1 MENQEEIEIPEEE
14 EEKLLTPQEIIKMND
29 EQTEELI
36 KSDDLC
42 AGGEKELH
50 DRYDFLRVL
59 GEGGFG

>member
-1 MENQEEIEIPEEE
+1 
-14 EEKLLTPQEIIKMND
+14 MND
-29 EQTEELI
+29 EETEELI

>member
-1 MENQEEIEIPEEE
+1 MENQEEIEIPEQ

-29 EQTEELI
+29 EETEELI

-59 GEGGFG
+59 GQGGYG